1 MSEPGLA
8 RKLVALHEAL
18 DSADIPHAVG
28 GAIAL
33 GYYAEPRATIDL
45 DINVFVSVDQHKT
58 VFDAIVDLGVTTPAS
73 IAALER
79 DAQTRAWWGRT
90 PIDLFFD
97 SDAFHGRMRAA
108 ARLVPFGD
116 VELLVLA
123 PEHLLICKAVF
134 DRRKDWLDIDDV
146 LTAVPDLDADEVRT
160 WLSRIVGENDQRW
173 TRMDEALRRLLGR

>member
-8 RKLVALHEAL
+8 QKLVALHDAL
-18 DSADIPHAVG
+18 DTADIPHAIG

-45 DINVFVSVDQHKT
+45 DINVFVPVDKHAS
-58 VFDAIVDLGVTTPAS
+58 VFDAIVDLGVATPAN

-97 SDAFHGRMRAA
+97 SDVFHRRMRAW
-108 ARLVPFGD
+108 ARLVPFGE

-123 PEHLLICKAVF
+123 PEHLVICKAVF

-146 LTAVPDLDADEVRT
+146 LTAVPEFDADEVRT
-160 WLSRIVGENDQRW
+160 WLGRIVSEKDGRW
-173 TRMDEALRRLLGR
+173 VRMDDALTRLLGR